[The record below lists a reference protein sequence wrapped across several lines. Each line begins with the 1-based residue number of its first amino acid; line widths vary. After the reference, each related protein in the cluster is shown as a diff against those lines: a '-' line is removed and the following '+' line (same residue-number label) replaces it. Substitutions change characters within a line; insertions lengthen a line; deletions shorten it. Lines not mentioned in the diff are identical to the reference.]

1 MITLKKL
8 QWDNCFSYGSNNSID
23 LNDTTLTQLLGK
35 NGAGKSSIP
44 LILEEV
50 LFNKNSKGIKKA
62 EIQNREFNKG
72 YNIFLDFAVENEKY
86 RVEVRRSRGTIKVKL
101 YRGKEDI
108 SSHTATNTYKTLEQ
122 VLGLDFKTFSQLVY
136 QSTNASLQFL
146 TTTDANRKKFLVD
159 LFGVEEY
166 GKYYEVFRE
175 VSKEINTKLT
185 TLSAKSDTILK
196 WLEDNKLESTNILP
210 ELNLPKIS
218 EEDEKELRSLRLDFE
233 NISEKN
239 KKIRENNTYKELLRN
254 ISPTDFT
261 LVGDEE
267 KGIQSYD
274 DLMTEVGVNRRI
286 IQESAKEIAHL
297 SSLKKECPTCQQEV
311 NPTVIQNLKNL
322 SVQKSQKAESEVSS
336 LEVEIDRIK
345 SLNSIIANKQKK
357 QKDFEDLYGRVDQTL
372 SSDLLDGEQLERSIE
387 ELRAKL
393 NETSKKLKETIDENS
408 RRQKHNTRIQVIEE
422 QTAEF
427 ERELEGIEKE
437 LSEQEKISTNLEVLK
452 RAFSTNGLIAYK
464 LENLVKEFEDL
475 TNEYLAELSDG
486 RFNINFVV
494 ENDKLNVSLSDNGNN
509 VDILALSS
517 GELARVNTATLISI
531 RKLMSSISKSRIN
544 VLFLDEVINVLDEM
558 GREKLVEVL
567 LSEEG
572 LNTYIVSHGWT
583 HPLLEKVE
591 VVKEDNISL
600 SLIHI

>member
-1 MITLKKL
+1 MDQALPS
-8 QWDNCFSYGSNNSID
+8 D
-23 LNDTTLTQLLGK
+23 
-35 NGAGKSSIP
+35 
-44 LILEEV
+44 
-50 LFNKNSKGIKKA
+50 
-62 EIQNREFNKG
+62 
-72 YNIFLDFAVENEKY
+72 FLDGN
-86 RVEVRRSRGTIKVKL
+86 
-101 YRGKEDI
+101 
-108 SSHTATNTYKTLEQ
+108 
-122 VLGLDFKTFSQLVY
+122 
-136 QSTNASLQFL
+136 
-146 TTTDANRKKFLVD
+146 
-159 LFGVEEY
+159 
-166 GKYYEVFRE
+166 
-175 VSKEINTKLT
+175 
-185 TLSAKSDTILK
+185 
-196 WLEDNKLESTNILP
+196 
-210 ELNLPKIS
+210 
-218 EEDEKELRSLRLDFE
+218 
-233 NISEKN
+233 
-239 KKIRENNTYKELLRN
+239 
-254 ISPTDFT
+254 
-261 LVGDEE
+261 
-267 KGIQSYD
+267 
-274 DLMTEVGVNRRI
+274 
-286 IQESAKEIAHL
+286 
-297 SSLKKECPTCQQEV
+297 
-311 NPTVIQNLKNL
+311 
-322 SVQKSQKAESEVSS
+322 
-336 LEVEIDRIK
+336 
-345 SLNSIIANKQKK
+345 
-357 QKDFEDLYGRVDQTL
+357 
-372 SSDLLDGEQLERSIE
+372 QLERSIE

-422 QTAEF
+422 QTTEF
-427 ERELEGIEKE
+427 ERELEGIKKE

-591 VVKEDNISL
+591 VVKEDNISRL
-600 SLIHI
+600 E

>member
-23 LNDTTLTQLLGK
+23 LNDTTVTQLLGK

-62 EIQNREFNKG
+62 EIQNREYNKG
-72 YNIFLDFAVENEKY
+72 YNIFLDFSVENEKY

-101 YRGKEDI
+101 FQGKEDI
-108 SSHTATNTYKTLEQ
+108 SSHTATNTYKTLEGI
-122 VLGLDFKTFSQLVY
+122 LGLDFKTFSQLVY

-185 TLSAKSDTILK
+185 AFSAKSDTILK
-196 WLEDNKLESTNILP
+196 WLEDNKLETTNILP

-218 EEDEKELRSLRLDFE
+218 EEDETQLRSLRLDFE

-239 KKIRENNTYKELLRN
+239 KKIRENNTYKELLSK
-254 ISPTDFT
+254 ISPADFT
-261 LVGDEE
+261 LVGEE
-267 KGIQSYD
+267 EEGIQETE
-274 DLMTEVGVNRRI
+274 DLTLFLGRARLKI
-286 IQESAKEIAHL
+286 DESAQELKHL
-297 SSLKKECPTCQQEV
+297 DKLDKECPTCHQEV
-311 NPTVIQNLKNL
+311 DRTVIQSLRSQSQL
-322 SVQKSQKAESEVSS
+322 KSQNAESEAKS
-336 LEVEIDRIK
+336 LEQDIARRK
-345 SLNSIIANKQKK
+345 GLNLIIRNKQKM
-357 QKDFEDLYGRVDQTL
+357 QRDFEELFTKMD
-372 SSDLLDGEQLERSIE
+372 SSLPSQVLDANELNSGISELKLKISRARE
-387 ELRAKL
+387 ELQEVI
-393 NETSKKLKETIDENS
+393 NENS
-408 RRQKHNTRIQVIEE
+408 KRQKHNTRIQVILE
-422 QTAEF
+422 QTEEF
-427 ERELEGIEKE
+427 ERELEKITEG
-437 LSEQEKISTNLEVLK
+437 LSAQEKISTNLEVLK
-452 RAFSTNGLIAYK
+452 KAFSTNGLIAYK

-494 ENDKLNVSLSDNGNN
+494 ENDKLNVSLSDNGNT

-544 VLFLDEVINVLDEM
+544 VLFLDEVINLLDET

-567 LSEEG
+567 LTEEG

-591 VVKEDNISL
+591 VIKESKISRL
-600 SLIHI
+600 E

>member
-72 YNIFLDFAVENEKY
+72 YNIFLDFAVEDEKY

-101 YRGKEDI
+101 YKGKEDI

-239 KKIRENNTYKELLRN
+239 KKIRQNNTYKELLRN

-311 NPTVIQNLKNL
+311 NPTVIQNLKSL

-591 VVKEDNISL
+591 VIKEDNISRL
-600 SLIHI
+600 E

>member
-62 EIQNREFNKG
+62 EIQNREYNKG
-72 YNIFLDFAVENEKY
+72 YNIFLDFAVEDEKY

-175 VSKEINTKLT
+175 VSKEINIKLT

-274 DLMTEVGVNRRI
+274 ELMTEVGVNRRI

-322 SVQKSQKAESEVSS
+322 SVQKSQKAESDVNS

-345 SLNSIIANKQKK
+345 SLNSVITSKQKK

-372 SSDLLDGEQLERSIE
+372 SSDLLDGNQLERSIE

-422 QTAEF
+422 QTTEF

-544 VLFLDEVINVLDEM
+544 VLFLDEVINVLDET

-583 HPLLEKVE
+583 HPLLEKIE
-591 VVKEDNISL
+591 VIKEKNISRL
-600 SLIHI
+600 EV

>member
-72 YNIFLDFAVENEKY
+72 YNIFLDFAVEDEKY

-101 YRGKEDI
+101 YKGKEDI

-175 VSKEINTKLT
+175 VSKEINIKLT

-239 KKIRENNTYKELLRN
+239 KTLDPSESLITEKDTHLLGRKLFSFYRTAPNKVDNLGALVDGKTAETEL
-254 ISPTDFT
+254 TFFY
-261 LVGDEE
+261 E
-267 KGIQSYD
+267 K
-274 DLMTEVGVNRRI
+274 
-286 IQESAKEIAHL
+286 K
-297 SSLKKECPTCQQEV
+297 
-311 NPTVIQNLKNL
+311 
-322 SVQKSQKAESEVSS
+322 S
-336 LEVEIDRIK
+336 LE
-345 SLNSIIANKQKK
+345 KK
-357 QKDFEDLYGRVDQTL
+357 NF
-372 SSDLLDGEQLERSIE
+372 
-387 ELRAKL
+387 
-393 NETSKKLKETIDENS
+393 
-408 RRQKHNTRIQVIEE
+408 
-422 QTAEF
+422 
-427 ERELEGIEKE
+427 
-437 LSEQEKISTNLEVLK
+437 
-452 RAFSTNGLIAYK
+452 GLI
-464 LENLVKEFEDL
+464 
-475 TNEYLAELSDG
+475 
-486 RFNINFVV
+486 
-494 ENDKLNVSLSDNGNN
+494 
-509 VDILALSS
+509 
-517 GELARVNTATLISI
+517 
-531 RKLMSSISKSRIN
+531 
-544 VLFLDEVINVLDEM
+544 
-558 GREKLVEVL
+558 
-567 LSEEG
+567 
-572 LNTYIVSHGWT
+572 
-583 HPLLEKVE
+583 
-591 VVKEDNISL
+591 
-600 SLIHI
+600 

>member
-23 LNDTTLTQLLGK
+23 LNDTTVTQLLGK

-62 EIQNREFNKG
+62 EIQNREYNKG
-72 YNIFLDFAVENEKY
+72 YNIFLDFSVENEKY

-101 YRGKEDI
+101 FQGKEDI
-108 SSHTATNTYKTLEQ
+108 SSHTATNTYKTLEGI
-122 VLGLDFKTFSQLVY
+122 LGLDFKTFSQLVY

-185 TLSAKSDTILK
+185 AFSAKSDTILK
-196 WLEDNKLESTNILP
+196 WLEDNKLETTNILP

-218 EEDEKELRSLRLDFE
+218 EEDETQLRSLRLDFE

-239 KKIRENNTYKELLRN
+239 KKIRENNTYKELLSK

-261 LVGDEE
+261 LVGEE
-267 KGIQSYD
+267 EEGIQETE
-274 DLMTEVGVNRRI
+274 DLTLFLGRARLKIDEAA
-286 IQESAKEIAHL
+286 QELKHL
-297 SSLKKECPTCQQEV
+297 DKLDKECPTCHQEV
-311 NPTVIQNLKNL
+311 DRTVIQSLRSQSQL
-322 SVQKSQKAESEVSS
+322 KSQNAESEAKS
-336 LEVEIDRIK
+336 LEQDIARRK
-345 SLNSIIANKQKK
+345 GLNLIIRNKQKM
-357 QKDFEDLYGRVDQTL
+357 QRDFEELFTRVNNSLPSQVLDANEL
-372 SSDLLDGEQLERSIE
+372 NSSISELKLKISRARE
-387 ELRAKL
+387 ELQEVI
-393 NETSKKLKETIDENS
+393 NENS
-408 RRQKHNTRIQVIEE
+408 KRQKHNTRIQVILE
-422 QTAEF
+422 QTEEF
-427 ERELEGIEKE
+427 ERELEKITEG

-452 RAFSTNGLIAYK
+452 KAFSTNGLIAYK

-494 ENDKLNVSLSDNGNN
+494 ENDKLNVSLSDNGNT

-544 VLFLDEVINVLDEM
+544 VLFLDEVINVLDET

-567 LSEEG
+567 LTEEG

-591 VVKEDNISL
+591 VIKESKISRL
-600 SLIHI
+600 E

>member
-23 LNDTTLTQLLGK
+23 LNDTTVTQLLGK

-62 EIQNREFNKG
+62 EIQNREYNKG
-72 YNIFLDFAVENEKY
+72 YNIFLDFSVENEKY

-101 YRGKEDI
+101 FQGKEDI
-108 SSHTATNTYKTLEQ
+108 SSHTATNTYKTLEGI
-122 VLGLDFKTFSQLVY
+122 LGLDFKTFSQLVY

-185 TLSAKSDTILK
+185 AFSAKSDTILK
-196 WLEDNKLESTNILP
+196 WLEDNKLETTNILP

-218 EEDEKELRSLRLDFE
+218 EEDETQLRSLRLDFE

-239 KKIRENNTYKELLRN
+239 KKIRENNTYKELLSK

-261 LVGDEE
+261 LVGEE
-267 KGIQSYD
+267 EEGIQETE
-274 DLMTEVGVNRRI
+274 DLTLFLGRARLKI
-286 IQESAKEIAHL
+286 DESAQELKHL
-297 SSLKKECPTCQQEV
+297 DKLDKECPTCHQEV
-311 NPTVIQNLKNL
+311 DRTVIQSLRSQSQL
-322 SVQKSQKAESEVSS
+322 KSQNAESEAKS
-336 LEVEIDRIK
+336 LEQDIARRK
-345 SLNSIIANKQKK
+345 GLNLIIRNKQKM
-357 QKDFEDLYGRVDQTL
+357 QRDFEELFTKMD
-372 SSDLLDGEQLERSIE
+372 SSLPSQVLDANELNSGISELKLKISRARE
-387 ELRAKL
+387 ELQEVI
-393 NETSKKLKETIDENS
+393 NENS
-408 RRQKHNTRIQVIEE
+408 KRQKHNTRIQVILE
-422 QTAEF
+422 QTEEF
-427 ERELEGIEKE
+427 ERELEKITEG

-452 RAFSTNGLIAYK
+452 KAFSTNGLIAYK

-494 ENDKLNVSLSDNGNN
+494 ENDKLNVSLSDNGNT

-544 VLFLDEVINVLDEM
+544 VLFLDEVINVLDET

-567 LSEEG
+567 LTEEG

-591 VVKEDNISL
+591 VIKESKISRL
-600 SLIHI
+600 E

>member
-72 YNIFLDFAVENEKY
+72 YNIFLDFAVEDEKY

-311 NPTVIQNLKNL
+311 NPTVIQNLKSL

-422 QTAEF
+422 QTTEF

-591 VVKEDNISL
+591 VIKEDNISRL
-600 SLIHI
+600 E

>member
-72 YNIFLDFAVENEKY
+72 YNIFLDFAVEDENY

-239 KKIRENNTYKELLRN
+239 KKIRENNTYRELLRN
-254 ISPTDFT
+254 INPTDFT
-261 LVGDEE
+261 LVGEEE

-274 DLMTEVGVNRRI
+274 DLMTEVGANRRI
-286 IQESAKEIAHL
+286 VQESAKEIAHL
-297 SSLKKECPTCQQEV
+297 SSLKGECPTCHQQV
-311 NPTVIQNLKNL
+311 KDTVIQSLKSL
-322 SVQKSQKAESEVSS
+322 SVQKSQKAENEVKS

-345 SLNSIIANKQKK
+345 SLNSIITSKQKK

-372 SSDLLDGEQLERSIE
+372 SSDLLDGNQLERSIE

-422 QTAEF
+422 QTTEF
-427 ERELEGIEKE
+427 ERELEGIKKE

-591 VVKEDNISL
+591 VVKEDNISRL
-600 SLIHI
+600 E

>member
-72 YNIFLDFAVENEKY
+72 YNIFLDFALEDEKY

-185 TLSAKSDTILK
+185 TLSAKSDTIVK

-261 LVGDEE
+261 LVGEEE

-311 NPTVIQNLKNL
+311 NHTVIQNLKSL

-422 QTAEF
+422 QTTEF
-427 ERELEGIEKE
+427 ERELEGIKKE

-591 VVKEDNISL
+591 VIKEDNISRL
-600 SLIHI
+600 E

>member
-8 QWDNCFSYGSNNSID
+8 QWDNCFSYGTNNSID
-23 LNDTTLTQLLGK
+23 LNDTTVTQLLGK

-62 EIQNREFNKG
+62 EIQNREYNKG
-72 YNIFLDFAVENEKY
+72 YNIFLDFSVENEKY

-101 YRGKEDI
+101 FQGKEDI
-108 SSHTATNTYKTLEQ
+108 SSHTATNTYKTLEGI
-122 VLGLDFKTFSQLVY
+122 LGLDFKTFSQLVY

-185 TLSAKSDTILK
+185 AFSAKSDTILK
-196 WLEDNKLESTNILP
+196 WLEDNKLETTNILP

-218 EEDEKELRSLRLDFE
+218 EEDETQLRSLRLDFE

-239 KKIRENNTYKELLRN
+239 KKIRENNTYKELLSK
-254 ISPTDFT
+254 ISPADFT
-261 LVGDEE
+261 LVGEE
-267 KGIQSYD
+267 EEGIQETE
-274 DLMTEVGVNRRI
+274 DLTLFLGRARLKI
-286 IQESAKEIAHL
+286 DESAQELKHL
-297 SSLKKECPTCQQEV
+297 DKLDKECPTCHQEV
-311 NPTVIQNLKNL
+311 DRTVIQSLRSQSQL
-322 SVQKSQKAESEVSS
+322 KSQNAESEAKS
-336 LEVEIDRIK
+336 LEQDIARRK
-345 SLNSIIANKQKK
+345 GLNLIIRNKQKM
-357 QKDFEDLYGRVDQTL
+357 QRDFEELFTRVNNSLPSQVLDANEL
-372 SSDLLDGEQLERSIE
+372 NSSISELKLKISRARE
-387 ELRAKL
+387 ELQEVI
-393 NETSKKLKETIDENS
+393 NENS
-408 RRQKHNTRIQVIEE
+408 KRQKHNTRIQVILE
-422 QTAEF
+422 QTEEF
-427 ERELEGIEKE
+427 ERELEKITEG

-452 RAFSTNGLIAYK
+452 KAFSTNGLIAYK

-494 ENDKLNVSLSDNGNN
+494 ENDKLNVSLSDNGNT

-544 VLFLDEVINVLDEM
+544 VLFLDEVINVLDET

-567 LSEEG
+567 LTEEG

-591 VVKEDNISL
+591 VIKESKISRL
-600 SLIHI
+600 E

>member
-23 LNDTTLTQLLGK
+23 LNDTTVTQLLGK

-44 LILEEV
+44 LILEDV

-62 EIQNREFNKG
+62 EIQNREYNKG
-72 YNIFLDFAVENEKY
+72 YNIFLDFSVENEKY

-101 YRGKEDI
+101 FQGKEDI
-108 SSHTATNTYKTLEQ
+108 SSHTATNTYKTLEGI
-122 VLGLDFKTFSQLVY
+122 LGLDFKTFSQLVY

-185 TLSAKSDTILK
+185 AFSAKSDTILK
-196 WLEDNKLESTNILP
+196 WLEDNKLETTNILP

-218 EEDEKELRSLRLDFE
+218 EEDETQLRSLRLDFE

-239 KKIRENNTYKELLRN
+239 KKIRENNTYKELLSK

-261 LVGDEE
+261 LVGEE
-267 KGIQSYD
+267 EEGIQETE
-274 DLMTEVGVNRRI
+274 DLTLFLGRARLKI
-286 IQESAKEIAHL
+286 DESAQELKHL
-297 SSLKKECPTCQQEV
+297 DKLDKECPTCHQEV
-311 NPTVIQNLKNL
+311 DRTVIQSLRSQSQL
-322 SVQKSQKAESEVSS
+322 KSQNAESEAKS
-336 LEVEIDRIK
+336 LEQDIARRK
-345 SLNSIIANKQKK
+345 GLNLIIRNKQKM
-357 QKDFEDLYGRVDQTL
+357 QRDFEELFTRVNNSLPSQVLDANEL
-372 SSDLLDGEQLERSIE
+372 NSSISELKLKISRARE
-387 ELRAKL
+387 ELQEVI
-393 NETSKKLKETIDENS
+393 NENS
-408 RRQKHNTRIQVIEE
+408 KRQKHNTRIQVILE
-422 QTAEF
+422 QTEEF
-427 ERELEGIEKE
+427 ERELEKITEG

-452 RAFSTNGLIAYK
+452 KAFSTNGLIAYK

-494 ENDKLNVSLSDNGNN
+494 ENDKLNVSLSDNGNT

-544 VLFLDEVINVLDEM
+544 VLFLDEVINVLDET

-567 LSEEG
+567 LTEEG

-591 VVKEDNISL
+591 VIKESKISRL
-600 SLIHI
+600 E

>member
-274 DLMTEVGVNRRI
+274 ELMTEVGVNRRI

-322 SVQKSQKAESEVSS
+322 SVQKSQKAESDVNS

-357 QKDFEDLYGRVDQTL
+357 QKDFEDLYGRVDQAL
-372 SSDLLDGEQLERSIE
+372 SSDLLDGNQLERSIE
-387 ELRAKL
+387 KLRAKL

-422 QTAEF
+422 QTTEF

-544 VLFLDEVINVLDEM
+544 VLFLDEVINVLDET

-583 HPLLEKVE
+583 HPLLEKIE
-591 VVKEDNISL
+591 VIKEKNISRL
-600 SLIHI
+600 EV

>member
-72 YNIFLDFAVENEKY
+72 YNIFLDFAVEDEKY

-311 NPTVIQNLKNL
+311 NPTVIQNLKSL

-422 QTAEF
+422 QTTEF
-427 ERELEGIEKE
+427 ERELEGIKKE

-591 VVKEDNISL
+591 VIKEDNISRL
-600 SLIHI
+600 E

>member
-23 LNDTTLTQLLGK
+23 LNDTTVTQLLGK

-62 EIQNREFNKG
+62 EIQNREYNKG
-72 YNIFLDFAVENEKY
+72 YNIFLDFSVENEKY

-101 YRGKEDI
+101 FQGKEDI
-108 SSHTATNTYKTLEQ
+108 SSHTATNTYKTLEGI
-122 VLGLDFKTFSQLVY
+122 LGLDFKTFSQLVY
-136 QSTNASLQFL
+136 QCTNASLQFL

-185 TLSAKSDTILK
+185 AFSAKSDTILK
-196 WLEDNKLESTNILP
+196 WLEDNKLETTNILP

-218 EEDEKELRSLRLDFE
+218 EEDETQLRSLRLDFE

-239 KKIRENNTYKELLRN
+239 KKIRENNTYKELLSK

-261 LVGDEE
+261 LVGEE
-267 KGIQSYD
+267 EEGIQETE
-274 DLMTEVGVNRRI
+274 DLTLFLGRAKLKIDEAA
-286 IQESAKEIAHL
+286 QELKHL
-297 SSLKKECPTCQQEV
+297 DKLDKECPTCHQEV
-311 NPTVIQNLKNL
+311 DRTVIQSLRSQSQL
-322 SVQKSQKAESEVSS
+322 KSQNAESEAKS
-336 LEVEIDRIK
+336 LEQDITRRK
-345 SLNSIIANKQKK
+345 GLNLIIRNKQKM
-357 QKDFEDLYGRVDQTL
+357 QRDFEELFTRVNNSLPSQVLDANEL
-372 SSDLLDGEQLERSIE
+372 NSSISELKLKISRARE
-387 ELRAKL
+387 ELQEVI
-393 NETSKKLKETIDENS
+393 NENS
-408 RRQKHNTRIQVIEE
+408 KRQKHNTRIQVILE
-422 QTAEF
+422 QTEEF
-427 ERELEGIEKE
+427 ERELEKITEG

-452 RAFSTNGLIAYK
+452 KAFSTNGLIAYK

-494 ENDKLNVSLSDNGNN
+494 ENDKLNVSLSDNGNT

-544 VLFLDEVINVLDEM
+544 VLFLDEVINVLDET

-567 LSEEG
+567 LTEEG

-591 VVKEDNISL
+591 VIKESKISRL
-600 SLIHI
+600 E

>member
-23 LNDTTLTQLLGK
+23 LNETTLTQLLGK

-62 EIQNREFNKG
+62 EIQNREYNKG
-72 YNIFLDFAVENEKY
+72 YNIFLDFAVEDEKY

-122 VLGLDFKTFSQLVY
+122 ILGLDFKTFSQLVY

-175 VSKEINTKLT
+175 VSKQINTKLT
-185 TLSAKSDTILK
+185 ALSAKSDTILK

-239 KKIRENNTYKELLRN
+239 KKIRENNTYKELLRK

-286 IQESAKEIAHL
+286 IQESAKEITHL

-311 NPTVIQNLKNL
+311 NPTVIQNLKSL
-322 SVQKSQKAESEVSS
+322 SVQKSQKAESDVSS

-345 SLNSIIANKQKK
+345 SLNSIITSKQKK

-372 SSDLLDGEQLERSIE
+372 SSDLLDGNQLERSIE

-408 RRQKHNTRIQVIEE
+408 RRQKYNTRIQVIEE

-591 VVKEDNISL
+591 VVKEDNISRL
-600 SLIHI
+600 E

>member
-72 YNIFLDFAVENEKY
+72 YNIFLDFAVEDEKY

-274 DLMTEVGVNRRI
+274 ELMTEVGVNRRI

-322 SVQKSQKAESEVSS
+322 SVQKSQKAESDVNS

-372 SSDLLDGEQLERSIE
+372 SSDLLDGNQLERSIE
-387 ELRAKL
+387 KLRAKL

-422 QTAEF
+422 QTTEF

-544 VLFLDEVINVLDEM
+544 VLFLDEVINVLDET

-583 HPLLEKVE
+583 HPLLEKIE
-591 VVKEDNISL
+591 VIKEKNISRL
-600 SLIHI
+600 EV

>member
-23 LNDTTLTQLLGK
+23 LDDTTVTQLLGK

-62 EIQNREFNKG
+62 EIQNREYNKG
-72 YNIFLDFAVENEKY
+72 YNIFLDFAVEDEKY
-86 RVEVRRSRGTIKVKL
+86 RIEVRRSRGTIKVKL
-101 YRGKEDI
+101 FRGKEDI
-108 SSHTATNTYKTLEQ
+108 SSHTATNTYKTVEEI
-122 VLGLDFKTFSQLVY
+122 LGLDFKTFSQLVY

-146 TTTDANRKKFLVD
+146 TTTDANRKKFLVE

-166 GKYYEVFRE
+166 GKYYEEFRE

-185 TLSAKSDTILK
+185 ALSAKSDTILK

-239 KKIRENNTYKELLRN
+239 KKIRENNTYKELLRK
-254 ISPTDFT
+254 ISPAEFT
-261 LVGDEE
+261 LIGDEE

-286 IQESAKEIAHL
+286 IQESAKEITHL

-311 NPTVIQNLKNL
+311 NPTVIQNLKSL

-336 LEVEIDRIK
+336 LEQEIDRIK
-345 SLNSIIANKQKK
+345 SLNSVITSKQKK
-357 QKDFEDLYGRVDQTL
+357 QKDFEDLFGRVDQAL
-372 SSDLLDGEQLERSIE
+372 PSDFLDGNQLERSIE

-408 RRQKHNTRIQVIEE
+408 RRQKYNTRIQVIEE
-422 QTAEF
+422 QTTEF

-591 VVKEDNISL
+591 VVKEDNISRL
-600 SLIHI
+600 E

>member
-72 YNIFLDFAVENEKY
+72 YNIFLDFAVEDEKY

-239 KKIRENNTYKELLRN
+239 KKIRQNNTYKELLRN

-274 DLMTEVGVNRRI
+274 ELMTEVGVNRRI

-311 NPTVIQNLKNL
+311 NPTVIQNLKSL

-422 QTAEF
+422 QTTEF

-544 VLFLDEVINVLDEM
+544 VLFLDEVINVLDET

-583 HPLLEKVE
+583 HPLLEKIE
-591 VVKEDNISL
+591 VIKEKNISRL
-600 SLIHI
+600 EV

>member
-23 LNDTTLTQLLGK
+23 LDDTTVTQLLGR

-62 EIQNREFNKG
+62 EIQNREYNKG
-72 YNIFLDFAVENEKY
+72 YNIFLDFSVENEKY

-101 YRGKEDI
+101 FRGKEDI
-108 SSHTATNTYKTLEQ
+108 SSHTATNTYKTVEEI
-122 VLGLDFKTFSQLVY
+122 LGLDFKTFSQLVY

-146 TTTDANRKKFLVD
+146 TTTDANRKKFLVE

-175 VSKEINTKLT
+175 VSKGINTKLT
-185 TLSAKSDTILK
+185 ALSAKSDTILK
-196 WLEDNKLESTNILP
+196 WLQDNKLETTNILP
-210 ELNLPKIS
+210 EINLPKIS
-218 EEDEKELRSLRLDFE
+218 EEDETRLRSLQLDFE

-239 KKIRENNTYKELLRN
+239 KKIRENNTYKELLSN
-254 ISPTDFT
+254 IAPTDFT

-267 KGIQSYD
+267 KGIRSYD
-274 DLMTEVGVNRRI
+274 DLQSDLGANQRTVKET
-286 IQESAKEIAHL
+286 AKEIAHL
-297 SSLKKECPTCQQEV
+297 SSLQKECPTCHQEV
-311 NPTVIQNLKNL
+311 DPTVIQNLKNQSL
-322 SVQKSQKAESEVSS
+322 ERSQKAGSEAKN
-336 LEVEIDRIK
+336 LEASIETIK
-345 SLNSIIANKQKK
+345 MLNSIVTSKQKM
-357 QKDFEDLYGRVDQTL
+357 QRDFEDLYGKVNNTL
-372 SSDLLDGEQLERSIE
+372 PTDLLDGNQLTINID
-387 ELRAKL
+387 ELKTKITTVRT
-393 NETSKKLKETIDENS
+393 ELKGVIDENS
-408 RRQKHNTRIQVIEE
+408 RRQKHNTRIQVIVE
-422 QTAEF
+422 QTEQF
-427 ERELEGIEKE
+427 ERELEGITKE
-437 LSEQEKISTNLEVLK
+437 LSEQEKVNTNLEVLK

-494 ENDKLNVSLSDNGNN
+494 ENDKLNVSLSDNGNT

-544 VLFLDEVINVLDEM
+544 VLFLDEVINVLDET

-583 HPLLEKVE
+583 HPLLEKIE
-591 VVKEDNISL
+591 VIKEKNISRL
-600 SLIHI
+600 EV

>member
-23 LNDTTLTQLLGK
+23 LNDTTVTQLLGK

-62 EIQNREFNKG
+62 EIQNREYNKG
-72 YNIFLDFAVENEKY
+72 YNIFLDFSVENEKY

-101 YRGKEDI
+101 FQGKEDI
-108 SSHTATNTYKTLEQ
+108 SSHTATNTYKTLEGI
-122 VLGLDFKTFSQLVY
+122 LGLDFKTFSQLVY

-185 TLSAKSDTILK
+185 AFSAKSDTILK
-196 WLEDNKLESTNILP
+196 WLEDNKLETTNILP

-218 EEDEKELRSLRLDFE
+218 EEDETQLRSLRLDFE

-239 KKIRENNTYKELLRN
+239 KKIRENNTYKELLSK
-254 ISPTDFT
+254 ISPADFT
-261 LVGDEE
+261 LVGEE
-267 KGIQSYD
+267 EEGIQETE
-274 DLMTEVGVNRRI
+274 DLTLFLGRARLKI
-286 IQESAKEIAHL
+286 DESAQELKHL
-297 SSLKKECPTCQQEV
+297 DKLDKECPTCHQEV
-311 NPTVIQNLKNL
+311 DRTVIQSLRSQSQL
-322 SVQKSQKAESEVSS
+322 KSQNAESEAKS
-336 LEVEIDRIK
+336 LEQDIARRK
-345 SLNSIIANKQKK
+345 GLNLIIRNKQKM
-357 QKDFEDLYGRVDQTL
+357 QRDFEELFTRVNNSLPSQVLDANEL
-372 SSDLLDGEQLERSIE
+372 NSSISELKLKISRARE
-387 ELRAKL
+387 ELQEVI
-393 NETSKKLKETIDENS
+393 NENS
-408 RRQKHNTRIQVIEE
+408 KRQKHNTRIQVILE
-422 QTAEF
+422 QTEEF
-427 ERELEGIEKE
+427 ERELEKITEG
-437 LSEQEKISTNLEVLK
+437 LSAQEKISTNLEVLK
-452 RAFSTNGLIAYK
+452 KAFSTNGLIAYK

-494 ENDKLNVSLSDNGNN
+494 ENDKLNVSLSDNGNT

-544 VLFLDEVINVLDEM
+544 VLFLDEVINVLDET

-567 LSEEG
+567 LTEEG

-591 VVKEDNISL
+591 VIKESKISRL
-600 SLIHI
+600 E

>member
-23 LNDTTLTQLLGK
+23 LNDTTVTQLLGK

-62 EIQNREFNKG
+62 EIQNREYNKG
-72 YNIFLDFAVENEKY
+72 YNIFLDFSVENEKY

-101 YRGKEDI
+101 FQGKEDI
-108 SSHTATNTYKTLEQ
+108 SSHTATNTYKTLEGI
-122 VLGLDFKTFSQLVY
+122 LGLDFKTFSQLVY

-185 TLSAKSDTILK
+185 AFSAKSDTILK
-196 WLEDNKLESTNILP
+196 WLEDNKLETTNILP

-218 EEDEKELRSLRLDFE
+218 EEDETQLRSLRLDFE

-239 KKIRENNTYKELLRN
+239 KKIRENNTYKELLSK
-254 ISPTDFT
+254 ISPADFT
-261 LVGDEE
+261 LVGEE
-267 KGIQSYD
+267 EEGIQETE
-274 DLMTEVGVNRRI
+274 DLTLFLGRARLKI
-286 IQESAKEIAHL
+286 DESAQELKHL
-297 SSLKKECPTCQQEV
+297 DKLDKECPTCHQEV
-311 NPTVIQNLKNL
+311 DRTVIQSLRSQSQL
-322 SVQKSQKAESEVSS
+322 KSQNAESEAKS
-336 LEVEIDRIK
+336 LEQDIARRK
-345 SLNSIIANKQKK
+345 GLNLIIRNKQKM
-357 QKDFEDLYGRVDQTL
+357 QRDFEELFTRVNNSLPSQVLDANEL
-372 SSDLLDGEQLERSIE
+372 NSSISELKLKISRARE
-387 ELRAKL
+387 ELQEVI
-393 NETSKKLKETIDENS
+393 NENS
-408 RRQKHNTRIQVIEE
+408 KRQKHNTRIQVILE
-422 QTAEF
+422 QTEEF
-427 ERELEGIEKE
+427 ERELEKITEG

-452 RAFSTNGLIAYK
+452 KAFSTNGLIAYK

-494 ENDKLNVSLSDNGNN
+494 ENDKLNVSLSDNGNT

-544 VLFLDEVINVLDEM
+544 VLFLDEVINVLDET

-567 LSEEG
+567 LTEEG

-591 VVKEDNISL
+591 VIKESKISRL
-600 SLIHI
+600 E

>member
-1 MITLKKL
+1 M
-8 QWDNCFSYGSNNSID
+8 
-23 LNDTTLTQLLGK
+23 
-35 NGAGKSSIP
+35 
-44 LILEEV
+44 
-50 LFNKNSKGIKKA
+50 
-62 EIQNREFNKG
+62 
-72 YNIFLDFAVENEKY
+72 
-86 RVEVRRSRGTIKVKL
+86 
-101 YRGKEDI
+101 
-108 SSHTATNTYKTLEQ
+108 
-122 VLGLDFKTFSQLVY
+122 
-136 QSTNASLQFL
+136 
-146 TTTDANRKKFLVD
+146 
-159 LFGVEEY
+159 
-166 GKYYEVFRE
+166 
-175 VSKEINTKLT
+175 
-185 TLSAKSDTILK
+185 
-196 WLEDNKLESTNILP
+196 
-210 ELNLPKIS
+210 
-218 EEDEKELRSLRLDFE
+218 
-233 NISEKN
+233 
-239 KKIRENNTYKELLRN
+239 
-254 ISPTDFT
+254 
-261 LVGDEE
+261 
-267 KGIQSYD
+267 
-274 DLMTEVGVNRRI
+274 
-286 IQESAKEIAHL
+286 
-297 SSLKKECPTCQQEV
+297 
-311 NPTVIQNLKNL
+311 
-322 SVQKSQKAESEVSS
+322 
-336 LEVEIDRIK
+336 
-345 SLNSIIANKQKK
+345 
-357 QKDFEDLYGRVDQTL
+357 DQTL

-408 RRQKHNTRIQVIEE
+408 RRQKHNTRIQVIKE

-427 ERELEGIEKE
+427 ERELKGIEKE

-583 HPLLEKVE
+583 HPLLEKIE
-591 VVKEDNISL
+591 VIKEDNISRL
-600 SLIHI
+600 E

>member
-72 YNIFLDFAVENEKY
+72 YNIFLDFAVEDEKY

-101 YRGKEDI
+101 YKGKEDI

-297 SSLKKECPTCQQEV
+297 SSLKKECPTCQQEIS
-311 NPTVIQNLKNL
+311 PTVIQNLKSL

-408 RRQKHNTRIQVIEE
+408 RRQKHNTRIQVIKE

-427 ERELEGIEKE
+427 ERELKGIEKE

-494 ENDKLNVSLSDNGNN
+494 ENDKLNVSLSDNGNT

-591 VVKEDNISL
+591 VIKEDNISRL
-600 SLIHI
+600 E

>member
-23 LNDTTLTQLLGK
+23 LDDTTVTQLLGR

-62 EIQNREFNKG
+62 EIQNREYNKG
-72 YNIFLDFAVENEKY
+72 YNIFLDFSVENEKY
-86 RVEVRRSRGTIKVKL
+86 RVEVRRSRGAIKVKL
-101 YRGKEDI
+101 FRGKEDI
-108 SSHTATNTYKTLEQ
+108 SSHTATNTYKTVEDI
-122 VLGLDFKTFSQLVY
+122 LGLDFKTFSQLVY

-146 TTTDANRKKFLVD
+146 TTTDANRKKFLVE

-166 GKYYEVFRE
+166 GKYYEVFKE
-175 VSKEINTKLT
+175 VSKDINTKVT
-185 TLSAKSDTILK
+185 ALSAKSDTILK
-196 WLEDNKLESTNILP
+196 WLIDNKLSEYNILP

-218 EEDEKELRSLRLDFE
+218 EEEETRLRSLQLDFG

-239 KKIRENNTYKELLRN
+239 KKIRENNTYKELLSN
-254 ISPTDFT
+254 ISPSDFT
-261 LVGDEE
+261 LVGDENGGVQE
-267 KGIQSYD
+267 
-274 DLMTEVGVNRRI
+274 TEELTMSLGTVRRKI
-286 IQESAKEIAHL
+286 DEAAQELSHL
-297 SSLKKECPTCQQEV
+297 TELDKECPTCHQEV
-311 NPTVIQNLKNL
+311 DPTVIQNLRNQ
-322 SVQKSQKAESEVSS
+322 SQVKSQTAEEEE
-336 LEVEIDRIK
+336 LH
-345 SLNSIIANKQKK
+345 LNVVIERVKRLNGIILGKHRKQKE
-357 QKDFEDLYGRVDQTL
+357 FEDLYTRINRDLEV
-372 SSDLLDGEQLERSIE
+372 DLLDGQEIDTNIK
-387 ELRAKL
+387 EL
-393 NETSKKLKETIDENS
+393 KLKISTARSELEEVINENS
-408 RRQKHNTRIQVIEE
+408 KRQKHNTRLQVINE
-422 QTAEF
+422 QTAKF
-427 ERELEGIEKE
+427 EQELAAITEE
-437 LSEQEKISTNLEVLK
+437 LSEQEKISTNLDVLK
-452 RAFSTNGLIAYK
+452 KAFSTNGLIAYK

-494 ENDKLNVSLSDNGNN
+494 ENDKLNVSLSDNGIN

-544 VLFLDEVINVLDEM
+544 VLFLDEVINVLDEL

-567 LSEEG
+567 LTEEG

-591 VVKEDNISL
+591 VIKESNISRL
-600 SLIHI
+600 E

>member
-72 YNIFLDFAVENEKY
+72 YNIFLDFAVEDEKY

-101 YRGKEDI
+101 YKGKEDI

-274 DLMTEVGVNRRI
+274 ELMTEVGVNRRI

-311 NPTVIQNLKNL
+311 NPTVIQNLKSL

-372 SSDLLDGEQLERSIE
+372 SSDLLDGNQLERSIE
-387 ELRAKL
+387 KLRAKL

-422 QTAEF
+422 QTTEF

-591 VVKEDNISL
+591 VVKEDNISRL
-600 SLIHI
+600 E

>member
-72 YNIFLDFAVENEKY
+72 YNIFLDFAVEDEKY

-274 DLMTEVGVNRRI
+274 ELMTEVGVNRRI

-311 NPTVIQNLKNL
+311 NPTVIQNLKSL

-591 VVKEDNISL
+591 VVKEDNISRL
-600 SLIHI
+600 E